1 LALAD
6 RKVRKDSKGRSGRRV
21 ALASAVKLVQQ
32 VRKERLGRRD
42 RKVKRARRDPLALP
56 VSVAKLDR
64 KVPLVLQASRTTGP
78 QGRPRRAYALPCRY
92 RNGHGYL
99 RG

>member
-1 LALAD
+1 MALAD

-42 RKVKRARRDPLALP
+42 RKVKRARRDQLALP
-56 VSVAKLDR
+56 VSAAKLDL
-64 KVPLVLQASRTTGP
+64 KVPLVLQDQSGHRAPRATP
-78 QGRPRRAYALPCRY
+78 ARPRPSVPLPERT
-92 RNGHGYL
+92 R
-99 RG
+99 

>member
-1 LALAD
+1 MALAD

-32 VRKERLGRRD
+32 VRKERSGRRD
-42 RKVKRARRDPLALP
+42 RKVKRARRDQLALP

-64 KVPLVLQASRTTGP
+64 KVPLVLQDQSDHRAPRATP
-78 QGRPRRAYALPCRY
+78 ERPRPSVPLPERT
-92 RNGHGYL
+92 R
-99 RG
+99 